1 MDIIKKQDKLK
12 LIWKTKIQTLKFT
25 KKDKE
30 YYSFTTSFPV
40 DLKKYIENII
50 GDQLEKID
58 FYSYDNYIIVGSSGS
73 GIVETVEATAKLVE
87 GEKNQLIYTV
97 PKKIFKDLKPNT
109 NLNVIYCLKFVE
121 DVGDYLIIVS
131 VE

>member
-1 MDIIKKQDKLK
+1 MEIIKKQDKLK
-12 LIWKTKIQTLKFT
+12 LTWKTKIQTLKFK

-40 DLKKYIENII
+40 DLKKYIETTV

-58 FYSYDNYIIVGSSGS
+58 FYSYGNEIIIGSSEGAT
-73 GIVETVEATAKLVE
+73 VESVEATAKLVE

-97 PKKIFKDLKPNT
+97 PKKLFKNLKPNT
-109 NLNVIYCLKFVE
+109 NLNVLYVLEFVE
-121 DVGDYLIIVS
+121 DVGDYLIIVN